1 MKEIFNMIHTKVPIK
16 QTALNIAFESF
27 DATWKYLLN
36 QTQANLDHIFTHS
49 RENLLEITRFLV
61 EECHPKISPPGRV
74 IDFAAA
80 GRSLY
85 MGTKTFAHR
94 LSQLGFRVDYPHPE
108 KEISGPPSS
117 IVSKDDVIIAIS
129 ASGTTESVVNKST
142 FARKLGC
149 KIIAGTATPKS
160 ELTETSPDIILK
172 IPDKID
178 EKQIK
183 SPFPQAFT
191 PLGTLFEF
199 TNAVLW
205 ECVSRGLHER
215 IDNDQSFEKSYEI
228 MKKSCKSLIDTAGN
242 DLNTCLDHSKA
253 NIHNFITNLILK
265 YFSEHTVH
273 LYGRGKIFNL
283 QIAPFEMRLRQMPHG
298 YITSIINYAPKN
310 RPVKR
315 GQLAIL
321 SSGSG
326 SLTLTAKVVRE
337 CDAMIVGLT
346 AHKKD
351 SPFWDLLDI
360 PIYLPGRPKQA
371 PPDWERQQWEGKH
384 ADFAPEGIQF
394 EINGSVF
401 FDSVFAAV
409 CKYLGLT
416 EDDLRG
422 GHANKK
428 LE

>member
-1 MKEIFNMIHTKVPIK
+1 MINSKIPIK
-16 QTALNIAFESF
+16 RTALDEAFDSF

-36 QTQANLDHIFTHS
+36 QAQANLDHIFIHE
-49 RENLLEITRFLV
+49 RENLIEILRFLV
-61 EECHPKISPPGRV
+61 EECHPKINPPGRI

-85 MGTKTFAHR
+85 MGAKTFAHR
-94 LSQLGFRVDYPHPE
+94 LSQLGFSVDYPHPE
-108 KEISGPPSS
+108 KEICGPPSS
-117 IVSKDDVIIAIS
+117 IVSKDDVIFAIS
-129 ASGTTESVVNKST
+129 SSGRTKSVVNKSA
-142 FARKLGC
+142 FAHKLGC
-149 KIIAGTATPKS
+149 KIIAGTATSNS

-172 IPDKID
+172 TPDKIN
-178 EKQIK
+178 EVQIK
-183 SPFPQAFT
+183 SPYPQAFT

-205 ECVSRGLHER
+205 ECVSRGLHEC
-215 IDNDQSFEKSYEI
+215 IDNGLGFEKSYEI
-228 MKKSCKSLIDTAGN
+228 MKQSCTSLTNTALK
-242 DLNTCLDHSKA
+242 DLKTCLSHSKD

-273 LYGRGKIFNL
+273 LYGRGKIFNI

-298 YITSIINYAPKN
+298 YITSILNYAPKN

-326 SLTLTAKVVRE
+326 SLTLTAGVVRD
-337 CDAMIVGLT
+337 CDAMVVGLT
-346 AHKKD
+346 AHKTD
-351 SPFWDLLDI
+351 NPFWDLLDL
-360 PIYLPGRPKQA
+360 PIFLPGRSVRA

-401 FDSVFAAV
+401 FESIFAAL
-409 CKYLGLT
+409 CTYLGFT
-416 EDDLRG
+416 ENDLRE
-422 GHANKK
+422 GHANKQ